1 MFYNKRKTIG
11 VFLNRAELE
20 FQQVLSRSL
29 TETAKQCDYN
39 IVFLTSFGIR
49 ETETMYDL
57 YEKNVVD
64 FAPIEEFD
72 AIIVALDTYDTPGF
86 RMKLIEG
93 LKNRAHGPVISFR
106 EASEGFYG
114 ILSDANSMV
123 EELVKHIANT
133 HSVRNICFM
142 AGYKGHYDSQIREQH
157 YRLAMEELGLPVY
170 ENSIFLEITCE

>member
-39 IVFLTSFGIR
+39 IVYLTSFGIR

-72 AIIVALDTYDTPGF
+72 AIIVALDTYDTPSF

-93 LKNRAHGPVISFR
+93 LKTER
-106 EASEGFYG
+106 
-114 ILSDANSMV
+114 MV
-123 EELVKHIANT
+123 RS
-133 HSVRNICFM
+133 SVFVRRRRDST
-142 AGYKGHYDSQIREQH
+142 GYSRMPIRWW
-157 YRLAMEELGLPVY
+157 R
-170 ENSIFLEITCE
+170 SW

>member
-39 IVFLTSFGIR
+39 IVYLTSFGIR

-64 FAPIEEFD
+64 FAPIEEYIRYTQLSNETD
-72 AIIVALDTYDTPGF
+72 
-86 RMKLIEG
+86 R
-93 LKNRAHGPVISFR
+93 R
-106 EASEGFYG
+106 SEKQ
-114 ILSDANSMV
+114 SAWS
-123 EELVKHIANT
+123 
-133 HSVRNICFM
+133 
-142 AGYKGHYDSQIREQH
+142 GHQFS
-157 YRLAMEELGLPVY
+157 
-170 ENSIFLEITCE
+170 

>member
-39 IVFLTSFGIR
+39 IVYLTSFGIR

-72 AIIVALDTYDTPGF
+72 AIIVALDTE
-86 RMKLIEG
+86 RMV
-93 LKNRAHGPVISFR
+93 RS
-106 EASEGFYG
+106 
-114 ILSDANSMV
+114 
-123 EELVKHIANT
+123 
-133 HSVRNICFM
+133 SVFVRRRRDST
-142 AGYKGHYDSQIREQH
+142 GYSRMPIRWW
-157 YRLAMEELGLPVY
+157 G
-170 ENSIFLEITCE
+170 SW